1 MMRTPGSPLAGRYAG
16 ILSKENLH
24 MLLWLERSGMCTREE
39 ALAGSNQPFDL
50 ALSGLAHLEK
60 IRLLKETAGL
70 LRITAD
76 GSDLLTSLG
85 LGTKSLQAYIP
96 PNALPPQ
103 EQRWLEAMVI
113 QYRAH
118 YHAAYL
124 HTLQCMKFWSW
135 IRPAGPRQTRRR
147 RKPVRHLVSLLL
159 HDLLFHPL
167 PPSFHP
173 GYVTLNE
180 DPSFIRMYES
190 VRDTDPAPRHSV
202 AEFLRLK
209 DLFFRH
215 ERYSMMYLL
224 EARHYGA
231 PHFRLNMRNIY
242 RYFLLET
249 SPHRQAAPVPEAPP
263 NGARR
268 LPVLSTD
275 AALDLRQIPQEYW
288 PLQIPCASKHFF
300 RDEAH
305 DRISQIIHAPPFTI
319 RIHDIITHEPMM
331 LLPASLPEPCCSI
344 EVQQSIKPAEA
355 VEKNAS
361 FSCGTRQD
369 IHGAETISEL
379 PADVYHC
386 TFRAELRPEDLIRL
400 SASWPQLT
408 TLAGKAACWLHGSQ
422 PAVPLRPNELVNLLL
437 TQVIH
442 CSYIGDTAQCFL
454 RRVCLDLMLA
464 AATQSR
470 MAGSKRYVRLSRSD
484 KSALHDIFTKARQ
497 DVGLL
502 SDTLEL
508 TEQYHISRHKFQNGF
523 LQEFGISPKDYHQM
537 LVMYH
542 AFHLLHRNRKSMLI
556 TAIRCGFETPSEL
569 RSAIIR
575 HFGHDPCHLTQM
587 Q

>member
-1 MMRTPGSPLAGRYAG
+1 MRTPGSPLAGRYAG

-39 ALAGSNQPFDL
+39 ALAGSNQPTAI
-50 ALSGLAHLEK
+50 ALSGLAHLE
-60 IRLLKETAGL
+60 RNLLLKETAGL
-70 LRITAD
+70 LRITAN

-85 LGTKSLQAYIP
+85 LGMKSLQAYIP

-103 EQRWLEAMVI
+103 EQQWLEDMVV

-135 IRPAGPRQTRRR
+135 IRPAGQRQTRRK

-167 PPSFHP
+167 PPAFPP

-202 AEFLRLK
+202 TEFLRLK

-249 SPHRQAAPVPEAPP
+249 SPHRHAAPPP
-263 NGARR
+263 YTPPSGAKR
-268 LPVLSTD
+268 LPTLSTD
-275 AALDLRQIPQEYW
+275 AALDLRQIPQDYW

-300 RDEAH
+300 RDQVH

-319 RIHDIITHEPMM
+319 RIHDIITHEAMM

-344 EVQQSIKPAEA
+344 QVRQSVKPAEA

-361 FSCGTRQD
+361 FCCGTVHD
-369 IHGAETISEL
+369 IQGAETIIEL

-386 TFRAELRPEDLIRL
+386 SFRAELRPEDLIRL
-400 SASWPQLT
+400 SATWPQLT
-408 TLAGKAACWLHGSQ
+408 PLAGKAAGWLHGNQ
-422 PAVPLRPNELVNLLL
+422 RAVELRANDLVNLLL
-437 TQVIH
+437 TQIIH
-442 CSYIGDTAQCFL
+442 CGYIGDTAQCFL
-454 RRVCLDLMLA
+454 RRVCLDLMLT

-470 MAGSKRYVRLSRSD
+470 IAGSKRHIRLTRRD
-484 KSALHDIFTKARQ
+484 KSVLREIFIKSRH

-502 SDTLEL
+502 SDLIEL
-508 TEQYHISRHKFQNGF
+508 TEQFHISRYKFQHGF

-537 LVMYH
+537 LMMYH
-542 AFHLLHRNRKSMLI
+542 AFHLLHRNGKSMLI

-569 RSAIIR
+569 RSAFIR
-575 HFGHDPCHLTQM
+575 HFGHDPCHLAQL